1 MLQTD
6 GHRVGAG
13 GEVGEDADD
22 GGGLLPNT
30 EPVVADDP
38 PKTDDDK
45 VEAGSDPDGRWGR
58 GSRGMLNVPYLA
70 AISNLAW
77 LLFET
82 LKTTSI

>member
-22 GGGLLPNT
+22 GVGLLPNT

-45 VEAGSDPDGRWGR
+45 VEAG
-58 GSRGMLNVPYLA
+58 
-70 AISNLAW
+70 
-77 LLFET
+77 
-82 LKTTSI
+82 

>member
-38 PKTDDDK
+38 PKTDDDE
-45 VEAGSDPDGRWGR
+45 VEAGSG
-58 GSRGMLNVPYLA
+58 
-70 AISNLAW
+70 LAW